1 MYLRNIV
8 VLLAALGMAAAAE
21 AQNSYRRPAPRS
33 LVSDLIA
40 SDVGDILTVVISE
53 ISSVKNEDKVDREN
67 STTLQARLEAYT
79 LSQDTFHENILPKL
93 EVRQERSFE
102 GNSKQEKDSKV
113 KASIAVI
120 VIDVQPNGNLV
131 VAGSRTVHVDDDT
144 RILRIS
150 GIVRP
155 LDINSDTN
163 RVSSAQVADA
173 RISIDSEGANAR
185 YVSRGPIG
193 TLFDTLV
200 WAVWPF

>member
-1 MYLRNIV
+1 MNLRILPVLLTALTMVSVTPAQSVHRRQTPRVLHGNIKARNI
-8 VLLAALGMAAAAE
+8 
-21 AQNSYRRPAPRS
+21 
-33 LVSDLIA
+33 
-40 SDVGDILTVVISE
+40 GDILTVVISE
-53 ISSVKNEDKVDREN
+53 NSKVKNEDKVNREN
-67 STTLQARLEAYT
+67 MTTLAARLESYS
-79 LSQDTFHENILPKL
+79 LSESTFPENVLPQID
-93 EVRQERSFE
+93 VRQTRSFE
-102 GNSKQEKDSKV
+102 GNAKQEKDSKLE
-113 KASIAVI
+113 ASIAAI

-155 LDINSDTN
+155 LDIDAETN

-173 RISIDSEGANAR
+173 RISIDTEGANAR
-185 YVSRGPIG
+185 YVSRGPVG

>member
-1 MYLRNIV
+1 MYLRSMS
-8 VLLAALGMAAAAE
+8 LLVALGMAATAE
-21 AQNSYRRPAPRS
+21 AQGAYRSQSPRS
-33 LVSDLIA
+33 LISDLIA
-40 SDVGDILTVVISE
+40 SNVGDILTIIISE
-53 ISSVKNEDKVDREN
+53 SSRVKNEDKVNREN
-67 STTLQARLEAYT
+67 TTTLAARLEAYT
-79 LSQDTFHENILPKL
+79 LSRDTFHENILPQL
-93 EVRQERSFE
+93 DVRQRRTFE
-102 GNSKQEKDSKV
+102 GNAKQEKDSDV
-113 KASIAVI
+113 EASIAVI

-155 LDINSDTN
+155 LDINSATN
-163 RVSSAQVADA
+163 RVTSAQVADA
-173 RISIDSEGANAR
+173 RISIDTEGANAR

>member
-1 MYLRNIV
+1 MNLRILT
-8 VLLAALGMAAAAE
+8 VLLATLTMASVIP
-21 AQNSYRRPAPRS
+21 AQSVQRSQTHRS
-33 LVSDLIA
+33 LHGNLKARNI
-40 SDVGDILTVVISE
+40 GDILTVVISE
-53 ISSVKNEDKVDREN
+53 NSKVKNEDKVNREN
-67 STTLQARLEAYT
+67 MTTLAARIESYS
-79 LSQDTFHENILPKL
+79 LSESTFPENVLPQID
-93 EVRQERSFE
+93 VRQTRSFE
-102 GNSKQEKDSKV
+102 GNAKQEKDSKLE
-113 KASIAVI
+113 ASIAAI

-155 LDINSDTN
+155 LDIDAETN

-173 RISIDSEGANAR
+173 RISIDTEGANAR
-185 YVSRGPIG
+185 YVSRGPVG